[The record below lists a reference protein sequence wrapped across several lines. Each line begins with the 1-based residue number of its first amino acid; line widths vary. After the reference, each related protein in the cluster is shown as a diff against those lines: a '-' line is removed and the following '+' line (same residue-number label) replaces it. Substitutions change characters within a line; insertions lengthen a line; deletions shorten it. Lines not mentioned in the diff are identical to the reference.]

1 MLADLLWRDLFPVA
15 LVLTPFRS
23 KIKQQLLV
31 SWSGLRGAASIVFS
45 IMAYTATND
54 DLDTFHIIFM
64 IVLFS
69 NTASRLNAS
78 MDITKA

>member
-1 MLADLLWRDLFPVA
+1 MTVY
-15 LVLTPFRS
+15 
-23 KIKQQLLV
+23 
-31 SWSGLRGAASIVFS
+31 VFS

-69 NTASRLNAS
+69 PWQALSSRVRSPSRYL
-78 MDITKA
+78 